1 VEFEWDPQKAE
12 ADLKQH
18 GVSFYEGATIF
29 GDPLSITIPDP
40 DHSFDESRCLI
51 VGLSSAGRLL
61 IVSHADMGDRIRII
75 SARDLTPKERSEYE
89 EGDFA

>member
-18 GVSFYEGATIF
+18 GVS
-29 GDPLSITIPDP
+29 DP